1 MCAVIL
7 EFICSFFTSSH
18 PLWVEWSSSHLHEP
32 PLPNAEMAL
41 GPSQSLALESSGPA
55 AVERVE
61 VPVGAEQLTPGALLG
76 PPEIGK
82 SPGRKFQKHQV
93 LILTL

>member
-1 MCAVIL
+1 MVI
-7 EFICSFFTSSH
+7 FSPARAI
-18 PLWVEWSSSHLHEP
+18 HEP

-61 VPVGAEQLTPGALLG
+61 VLVGAEQLTPGALLG